1 MTESLN
7 APKYGRGENPRALAN
22 LKPPWRKGESGN
34 VSGQRGPVITPRI
47 KALLDMDPADF
58 FRFVPKTVADVIA
71 MGYVFEAMQSGFDRG
86 RTEVIERADG
96 KVVERI
102 EVLEEPPALA
112 AIRELQEYMRRMK

>member
-1 MTESLN
+1 MTESVN
-7 APKYGRGENPRALAN
+7 GQKYGRGENPRSLAN
-22 LKPPWRKGESGN
+22 LKLWEKGTSGN

-58 FRFVPKTVADVIA
+58 FRFQPKTVADVIA
-71 MGYVFEAMQSGFDRG
+71 MGYVFEAMQSGFDKG

-102 EVLEEPPALA
+102 EVYEEPPALA
-112 AIRELQEYMRRMK
+112 AIRELQEYMRRIK